1 MKPQLVDFSQLKKS
15 SITPKLILNETKII
29 NKSIKPLFKEIPDLK
44 QDNIVPILLNLI
56 FVIIIFIGLYLLYK
70 RYKKKTKIKLIIIK
84 KLKIY
89 IILLININE

>member
-70 RYKKKTKIKLIIIK
+70 RYKKKDENKINYNK
-84 KLKIY
+84 KIENLY
-89 IILLININE
+89 NTINKY